1 MKKITFFAV
10 AIVGSVTAANAQ
22 SQSQAKVKVNV
33 ELNPF
38 QSIEIGSGA
47 GQDGPVTSGY
57 DDGVTLKYEK
67 AADYTN
73 GVSKSIAKQLKVS
86 SVGSGYKVKATLL
99 TNGQFNKVAGNG
111 ANTYD
116 AKKLI
121 EIQVDGKTASTD
133 VNMEFG
139 PFGSTS
145 TAEASV
151 LNKELDVKY
160 IGKPLN
166 EATVK
171 ELLGN
176 GGKDTK
182 AKYTIDVVYTIAAN

>member
-1 MKKITFFAV
+1 MKKIIFFAA
-10 AIVGSVTAANAQ
+10 AIIGSVTAVNA
-22 SQSQAKVKVNV
+22 QSQAKVKVNV

-47 GQDGPVTSGY
+47 GSEGQPTSGY
-57 DDGVTLKYEK
+57 DDEVTLKYEK
-67 AADYTN
+67 ASDYTN
-73 GVSKSIAKQLKVS
+73 GVSKSITKQLKVS
-86 SVGSGYKVKATLL
+86 SVGSGYKIKATLSS
-99 TNGQFNKVAGNG
+99 NGQFNKVAGNG
-111 ANTYD
+111 VNSYD
-116 AKKLI
+116 AKKLV
-121 EIQVDGKTASTD
+121 EIQVGGMSAPTD

-145 TAEASV
+145 TAESSV